1 MINNLFSGLPLILLA
16 LLAALTFWLNQSV
29 RAPSTA
35 QNEDLHRAP
44 DYMIENFSATRMD
57 HDGVTRH
64 VLSAKRMLHY
74 PDDDTTDLE
83 QPRFINT
90 DPGKPALQVDA
101 DQAKMTA
108 NGEDIYLTGNVTV
121 LRKAGKGR
129 GETTMSTDYLH
140 LIPGDDIA
148 KTDKPV
154 VITEANAIIK
164 AVGMEIS
171 NRTQVTRLFSQ
182 VRVVHDKDKAR

>member
-1 MINNLFSGLPLILLA
+1 MINHLFSRLPLALLA

-29 RAPSTA
+29 RAPSPA
-35 QNEDLHRAP
+35 QDGDLGRAP

-57 HDGVTRH
+57 HDGITRH

-90 DPGKPALQVDA
+90 EPGKPAMQVDA
-101 DQAKMTA
+101 DQAKMSS
-108 NGEDIYLTGNVTV
+108 NGEDIYLTGNVKV
-121 LRKAGKGR
+121 LREAGKGR
-129 GETTMSTDYLH
+129 GETMMTTSFLH
-140 LIPGDDIA
+140 LVPDDAIA

-154 VITEANAIIK
+154 VITEANAVIK

-171 NRTQVTRLFSQ
+171 NRTQVTRLLSQ
-182 VRVVHDKDKAR
+182 VKVVHDKAR